1 MNSQVRRISE
11 DPVFWKMYRRGW
23 YRGQIAKY
31 YGCHSRTIGQVYE
44 YCGLT
49 AIGEQDKAPSD
60 EEEEISANSLDLA
73 PSIAVAA
80 AIAREIYLEKLRN
93 EPLEVTQKRVSE
105 WRITQ
110 M

>member
-1 MNSQVRRISE
+1 MILESTEHPI
-11 DPVFWKMYRRGW
+11 
-23 YRGQIAKY
+23 
-31 YGCHSRTIGQVYE
+31 
-44 YCGLT
+44 L
-49 AIGEQDKAPSD
+49 KAPSD

-105 WRITQ
+105 WRLTQ
-110 M
+110 IF